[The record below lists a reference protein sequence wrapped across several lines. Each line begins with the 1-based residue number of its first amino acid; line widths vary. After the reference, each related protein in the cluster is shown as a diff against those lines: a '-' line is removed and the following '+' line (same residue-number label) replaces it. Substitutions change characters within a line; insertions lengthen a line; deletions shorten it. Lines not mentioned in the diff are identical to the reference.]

1 MTSCG
6 KKSVSFFAWSE
17 NSSRLNSSTKR
28 RKKGKRKK
36 KRALMSGAACTVS
49 FPKKTYVRRIAKKI
63 LSSTEKHLRHFRD
76 PHAPF

>member
-17 NSSRLNSSTKR
+17 NSSRLNSSR
-28 RKKGKRKK
+28 KGKRKK
-36 KRALMSGAACTVS
+36 KRALMSGAACPVS